1 MVPIAITVA
10 GAEPDKAAKNAQ
22 AKTSARLIPPRTL
35 PTRQLAKFTIRREIP
50 PLVIRFPAST
60 KKAMA
65 IMEVDC
71 SPPKIRC
78 AITVEEADRP
88 PNTTEQ
94 REATPREM
102 ETGTPTIRH
111 TANAAKRMIPALM
124 LLPPYSLNR

>member
-1 MVPIAITVA
+1 MRRLKPVPGSFAAHIAYQAVGEIYDTA
-10 GAEPDKAAKNAQ
+10 GDATFGHQISGEYEESDGHNGSRLQSAED
-22 AKTSARLIPPRTL
+22 T
-35 PTRQLAKFTIRREIP
+35 
-50 PLVIRFPAST
+50 
-60 KKAMA
+60 
-65 IMEVDC
+65 
-71 SPPKIRC
+71 C